1 MMTFVIFLLIT
12 LIVVFIVIYR
22 NYNGENVY
30 KYISNQANVI
40 YDKYAPYSFKNIREK
55 VKELGQEYTTKQYVI
70 QIVVFAAGSF
80 IITYLYFYN
89 VLLSLLYAVISIV
102 VIPYLTYLRC
112 NRIYS
117 EYIFEQIQVYTTNT
131 IMEFATTQS
140 FVKALEGVYESG
152 VLEEP
157 VLSDVKMMIDLAY
170 QNGTIDQSINYMNTK
185 YDYYIVKN
193 MHQLFYQITSEGSK
207 DAGAALENMSLDI
220 DMLVENV
227 YRDRLD
233 RAQFHKKFL
242 QFGIVLYLMVMLIQ
256 FLLGVETYIQMLD
269 EWYVQLLLH
278 VIIIVNTYFLL
289 SGEKYYNEDVGAE

>member
-1 MMTFVIFLLIT
+1 MMTFVMFVVIT
-12 LIVVFIVIYR
+12 LIVVFVVIYR
-22 NYNGENVY
+22 NNNGQNVY
-30 KYISNQANVI
+30 KYISDQAI
-40 YDKYAPYSFKNIREK
+40 GLYDKYAPYSFKSIREK
-55 VKELGQEYTTKQYVI
+55 VKSLGQEYTTKQYLI
-70 QIVVFAAGSF
+70 QIAVFSIGSF
-80 IITYLYFYN
+80 VITYLYFYN
-89 VLLSLLYAVISIV
+89 VLLSLLYSVISIV

-170 QNGTIDQSINYMNTK
+170 QNGTIDQSIHYMNTK
-185 YDYYIVKN
+185 YDFYIVKN

-242 QFGIVLYLMVMLIQ
+242 QFGIMLYLMVMLIQ
-256 FLLGVETYIQMLD
+256 FLLGVETYIQMLGD
-269 EWYVQLLLH
+269 WYVQVLLH
-278 VIIIVNTYFLL
+278 GIIIVNTYFLL